1 MGLARTLAVRAATLV
16 ILLFIVL
23 FVISFALAGPA
34 SKILKDEI
42 MMETKSIIMNLM
54 LHGHYNSTQI
64 QQLQMQIMTQLENAY
79 GLNKPPVIRTLYIMY
94 NMIVFNWGYSYFP
107 SEYGN
112 VGGGKVVDII
122 LSALPG
128 TILLDTFGILLSA
141 FIGIEI
147 GLRSALKY
155 GSRSDRAVM
164 YYAALSNGIPQW
176 WLGIVMLLVFAFYLS
191 QIHSPISFPVGG
203 IISPKYYSLWLTNPL
218 KIFTIPQA
226 VLDLLWHFALPLITV
241 LIINVGGWAYFART
255 VVLSISQED
264 FVTFAKIK
272 GLPEGHI
279 VNRYIMRPAAPSILT
294 SVFITIPFIIFGG
307 FLVTEMVFHW
317 WGLGYVYNIA
327 IVGSPVP
334 DLPVVVALTYAST
347 LLYIVIIFIM
357 EIVYIILDPR
367 LRE

>member
-16 ILLFIVL
+16 ILLLIVL
-23 FVISFALAGPA
+23 FIISFALSGPA
-34 SKILKDEI
+34 SKILESEI
-42 MMETKSIIMNLM
+42 MLEAKSIVMNLM
-54 LHGHYNSTQI
+54 MHGHYNTTQI
-64 QQLQMQIMTQLENAY
+64 QHIQQQIITQLRNAY
-79 GLNKPPVIRTLYIMY
+79 GLNQPPVIRTLYIMY
-94 NMIVFNWGYSYFP
+94 NMLAFNWGYSYFP
-107 SEYGN
+107 NEYGN

-141 FIGIEI
+141 LIGIEV
-147 GLRSALKY
+147 GLWSALKY
-155 GSRSDRAVM
+155 GSKTDKAVM
-164 YYAALSNGIPQW
+164 YYAALSYGIPQW
-176 WLGIVMLLVFAFYLS
+176 WFGVVLLLVFAFYLT
-191 QIHSPISFPVGG
+191 QIHAPIYFPAGG
-203 IISPKYYSLWLTNPL
+203 ILSPEYYTLWLTNPF
-218 KIFTIPQA
+218 KVFTIPSA
-226 VLDLLWHFALPLITV
+226 VLNLLWHFTLPLVTV
-241 LIINVGGWAYFART
+241 LIINIGGWAYFART
-255 VVLSISQED
+255 VVLSTSQED

-272 GLPEGHI
+272 GLPESQV
-279 VNRYIMRPAAPSILT
+279 VNRYILRPAAPSILT

-307 FLVTEMVFHW
+307 FMITEAVFHW

-327 IVGSPVP
+327 IVGSPIP